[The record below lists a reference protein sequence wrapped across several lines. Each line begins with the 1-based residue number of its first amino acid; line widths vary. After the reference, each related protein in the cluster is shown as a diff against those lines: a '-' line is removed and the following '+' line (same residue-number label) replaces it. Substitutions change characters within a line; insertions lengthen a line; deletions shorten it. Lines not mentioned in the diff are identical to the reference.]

1 MFKAL
6 RKLFG
11 GSGNGVAFPPSKVFA
26 MELLTKSL
34 ATSTT
39 NDRNVVGHNASFHIA
54 SRDLSEYIATMRDNS
69 RRWAESQDKVLFWNK
84 ESFDDT
90 EQGKPDLNRP
100 SYMVP
105 DDHAKAYNTGSIVNG
120 IYVGRA
126 KRLLNTVAKVKTQAQ
141 LLARWKD
148 KDRLDSIIVY
158 MMAVEWEIKNTLD
171 RLELEVNR

>member
-6 RKLFG
+6 KKLFG
-11 GSGNGVAFPPSKVFA
+11 GNDNGVEFPPSKVFA

-39 NDRNVVGHNASFHIA
+39 NDRNVVGHNASFHVA
-54 SRDLSEYIATMRDNS
+54 NRDLSEYIATMRDNS

-84 ESFDDT
+84 ESFDDAGMT
-90 EQGKPDLNRP
+90 EHR
-100 SYMVP
+100 
-105 DDHAKAYNTGSIVNG
+105 AYNTASIVQG

-141 LLARWKD
+141 LLALWKD
-148 KDRLDSIIVY
+148 KDRVTDIIVY
-158 MMAVEWEIKNTLD
+158 MASVEWEIKNTLD
-171 RLELEVNR
+171 KLQLEINQ

>member
-11 GSGNGVAFPPSKVFA
+11 GNDVGVEFPPSKVFA

-39 NDRNVVGHNASFHIA
+39 NDKNVVGHNAGFFIEN
-54 SRDLSEYIATMRDNS
+54 RDLSEYIATMRDNS

-84 ESFDDT
+84 ESFDDKQPAHD
-90 EQGKPDLNRP
+90 EYHSNSVENGL
-100 SYMVP
+100 
-105 DDHAKAYNTGSIVNG
+105 YNTGSIVNG

-126 KRLLNTVAKVKTQAQ
+126 KRLLNNLAKVKTQAQ
-141 LLARWKD
+141 LLAIWKD
-148 KDRLDSIIVY
+148 KERLNTIVVY
-158 MMAVEWEIKNTLD
+158 MAAVEWEIRNTLD
-171 RLELEVNR
+171 RLELEINQ